1 MADVWSYNIQW
12 LVGEDTGKSLNT
24 HSFFL
29 PTRNLYLCIAQK
41 NGTVAESTK
50 RPPDFSQRN
59 NTSDSSR
66 LLSVNLP
73 ALQISISLPLI
84 CSSALSCWFLQWQAG
99 TSCTHKP
106 EICLPEASSYEAEVN
121 SQHLVEVAIIGAFD
135 LVTTQDGHCGSVIY
149 VQTIHNTN

>member
-73 ALQISISLPLI
+73 ALQIPISLPLI

-106 EICLPEASSYEAEVN
+106 EICLPEASSYGWGQLSAPGWGGYHWSIWFGHN
-121 SQHLVEVAIIGAFD
+121 SRWTLWQCDI
-135 LVTTQDGHCGSVIY
+135 CS
-149 VQTIHNTN
+149 NNS